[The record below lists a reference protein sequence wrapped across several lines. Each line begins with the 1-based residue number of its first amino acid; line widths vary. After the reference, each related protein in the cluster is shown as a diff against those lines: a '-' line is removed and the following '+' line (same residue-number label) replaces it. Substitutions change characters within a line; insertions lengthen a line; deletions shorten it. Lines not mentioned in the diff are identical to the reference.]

1 MFFKRQGLEGTQ
13 KSSLC
18 AGLQPGLCPESVFLL
33 SLTALIF
40 SPFDLL
46 NAVISLLFTFT
57 ITHSNLIKFK
67 TLKSCSLPRFT
78 VRCPPPRPV
87 VPWLIESSW
96 TEAMW
101 DQRRGTTAP
110 TSALL
115 VKANLGG
122 FLPLK
127 SDVTFSR
134 FTSNFQFVTC
144 LCRKQ
149 KW

>member
-1 MFFKRQGLEGTQ
+1 MFFRRQALEGTQ
-13 KSSLC
+13 RSSLC
-18 AGLQPGLCPESVFLL
+18 AGLQPSLCPESVFLL
-33 SLTALIF
+33 SLTVLIF

-78 VRCPPPRPV
+78 VGCPLARPA

-101 DQRRGTTAP
+101 DQQRGTAAP
-110 TSALL
+110 MSALL
-115 VKANLGG
+115 VKANLGS

-127 SDVTFSR
+127 SDVNLLSFY
-134 FTSNFQFVTC
+134 F
-144 LCRKQ
+144 
-149 KW
+149 